1 MGLGNFSS
9 NFTGLAVSS
18 FFHQAVLDTTFVGR
32 LRSLSQFRIYLFVPK
47 KKTSKCLR
55 LAKDALVSHFTFGTA
70 PSVKKNKLITS
81 KKSYLAAS
89 AGERNIK
96 LVINLTLT
104 KIAYE

>member
-1 MGLGNFSS
+1 MTSK
-9 NFTGLAVSS
+9 
-18 FFHQAVLDTTFVGR
+18 R
-32 LRSLSQFRIYLFVPK
+32 LK

-55 LAKDALVSHFTFGTA
+55 LAKDAQVSHLPFGAT
-70 PSVKKNKLITS
+70 PSVKKNKLITF

-96 LVINLTLT
+96 LVINLTPT